1 MILEHEK
8 QDKDLNK
15 ATPENLL
22 LNLTRFLSKSFQI
35 IQDSNCTMTKIESE

>member
-15 ATPENLL
+15 GPSENLL
-22 LNLTRFLSKSFQI
+22 LNLTEMYDIAMR
-35 IQDSNCTMTKIESE
+35 ESVREGGREAEGRR

>member
-22 LNLTRFLSKSFQI
+22 LNLTEMYDIAISH
-35 IQDSNCTMTKIESE
+35 E